1 MIYLDHAA
9 TSYPKP
15 AGVGER
21 MKYYV
26 DQVGANAGRASYASA
41 REAGRTVLRLRQR
54 LCGLFAFPH
63 LDHVI
68 LTSGATAGLNLIL
81 KGLLQPGDH
90 CIVSAME
97 HNAVM
102 RPLVQ
107 LERRGITFDRAPCD
121 WTGRLRLEALSAQ
134 FRPNT
139 KLVVLAHASN
149 VCGVLQ
155 DALAVGALCRARGV
169 PFVLDA
175 AQSAGHVPIDAQ
187 ALNLSALVVPGHK
200 GLLGPQ
206 GIGAALIVPE
216 LAVRLDPLTA
226 GGTGSA
232 SDSEE
237 LPPCFPDRLE
247 PGTPNLPGI
256 YGWEAALAYIEER
269 GVADL
274 MAHEQALT
282 ARFLAGLP
290 RDGLRLAGPAGTEGR
305 VGVFSLDFAGQD
317 NAEAAFWLE
326 QERGILTRCGLH
338 CAPSAHKTLGTFP
351 QGSVRLSLGFTNT
364 EQDVD
369 AALEAL
375 EDCIKGG

>member
-68 LTSGATAGLNLIL
+68 LTAGATAGLNLIL

-237 LPPCFPDRLE
+237 LPPCFPAGARNPQPAGHLRLGSRAGLYRGAGRCGFDGPRTGAHRPVFGRSAPRRPPAGGPCRNRGE
-247 PGTPNLPGI
+247 SGGVLPGLHRT
-256 YGWEAALAYIEER
+256 GQRR
-269 GVADL
+269 G
-274 MAHEQALT
+274 
-282 ARFLAGLP
+282 RILAGAGAGDSDP
-290 RDGLRLAGPAGTEGR
+290 LR
-305 VGVFSLDFAGQD
+305 
-317 NAEAAFWLE
+317 
-326 QERGILTRCGLH
+326 
-338 CAPSAHKTLGTFP
+338 APLRP
-351 QGSVRLSLGFTNT
+351 LRP
-364 EQDVD
+364 
-369 AALEAL
+369 
-375 EDCIKGG
+375 

>member
-1 MIYLDHAA
+1 MIYLDNAA
-9 TSYPKP
+9 TTYPKP

-26 DQVGANAGRASYASA
+26 EQVGASVGRASYASA

-54 LCGLFAFPH
+54 LCRLFSFPH

-81 KGLLQPGDH
+81 KGLLRPGDH
-90 CIVSAME
+90 CIVSSME

-107 LERRGITFDRAPCD
+107 LEKSGVDFDRAPCD
-121 WTGRLRLEALSAQ
+121 GTGRLKLEALPAL

-139 KLVVLAHASN
+139 RLVVMAHASN

-155 DALAVGALCRARGV
+155 DVQTVGALCRARGV

-187 ALNLSALVVPGHK
+187 ALRLSALVVPGHK

-216 LAVRLDPLTA
+216 LAGRLDPLTA
-226 GGTGSA
+226 GGTGSV

-237 LPPCFPDRLE
+237 LPPFFPDRLE

-269 GVADL
+269 GIEDL
-274 MAHEQALT
+274 MAHERALT

-290 RDGLRLAGPAGTEGR
+290 QRGLRLAGPAGVEGR
-305 VGVFSLDFAGQD
+305 VGVFSLDFTGQD

-338 CAPSAHKTLGTFP
+338 CAPSAHKTLKTFP
-351 QGSVRLSLGFTNT
+351 QGSVRISLGFANT
-364 EQDVD
+364 EGDVD
-369 AALEAL
+369 VALEAL
-375 EDCIKGG
+375 EECVREN